1 MIGGKRKGSGRKP
14 VPEKKKRVSV
24 TITMRPDQIKWVR
37 DSQRKGWLAA
47 LVEKAVDYEI
57 SSKRCMDED
66 SLDDP
71 SISEHDKLD

>member
-1 MIGGKRKGSGRKP
+1 LIGGKRKGAGRKP

-37 DSQRKGWLAA
+37 ESQRKGWLAA

-71 SISEHDKLD
+71 SISDPDKLD